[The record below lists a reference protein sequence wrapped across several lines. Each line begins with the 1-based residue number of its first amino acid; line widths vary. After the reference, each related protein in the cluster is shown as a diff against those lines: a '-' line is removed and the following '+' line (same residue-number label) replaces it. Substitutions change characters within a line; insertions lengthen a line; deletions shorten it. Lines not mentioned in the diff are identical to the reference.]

1 MSDSWPPEENHVVT
15 SVPWAWW
22 KWEWKEG
29 RMKTQSVRPSR
40 IKKSEMVVDQLILTF
55 QSAVKRGCP

>member
-1 MSDSWPPEENHVVT
+1 MSDSWPPADNHIVT

-55 QSAVKRGCP
+55 